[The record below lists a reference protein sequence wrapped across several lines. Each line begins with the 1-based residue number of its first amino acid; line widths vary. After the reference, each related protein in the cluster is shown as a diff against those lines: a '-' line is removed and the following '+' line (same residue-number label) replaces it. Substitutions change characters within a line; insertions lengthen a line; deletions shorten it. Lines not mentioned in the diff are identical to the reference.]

1 MSEGDRHVA
10 VRGGRIGFSD
20 FRTTF
25 LVFGFLGFAM
35 ESVERSE
42 SPPSSSSSSSSSS
55 EEEDDDADD
64 DDDELESFFERRPS
78 DTTAL
83 GAFFEVEVEGLQR
96 TVEPVLS
103 ETDRVILPVEVE
115 FCFLD

>member
-25 LVFGFLGFAM
+25 FGFGFLGFAM
-35 ESVERSE
+35 ESLEMSE
-42 SPPSSSSSSSSSS
+42 SPSSSSSSSSS
-55 EEEDDDADD
+55 EEDDDAVADD
-64 DDDELESFFERRPS
+64 SDELESFFERRPS

-83 GAFFEVEVEGLQR
+83 GAFFEVEGLQR

-103 ETDRVILPVEVE
+103 ETDRVILPVEVG
-115 FCFLD
+115 FGILDF